1 MLSDSLGHSW
11 SPSPT
16 QSSAQVLE
24 EDDQHTPQ
32 ESPGSG
38 AITFEKKW
46 VVTDVGG
53 EGAFLVLLRH
63 VGAV

>member
-1 MLSDSLGHSW
+1 MLSDSHGQSW

-24 EDDQHTPQ
+24 EDDQHQPQQ

-38 AITFEKKW
+38 AIEFEKKW
-46 VVTDVGG
+46 MVPVTGVGG
-53 EGAFLVLLRH
+53 ELVSFL
-63 VGAV
+63 

>member
-1 MLSDSLGHSW
+1 MLSDSFGQSW

-24 EDDQHTPQ
+24 EDDQQPPQ

-46 VVTDVGG
+46 AVTDVGG
-53 EGAFLVLLRH
+53 EGAFLVLMRH
-63 VGAV
+63 VRAV